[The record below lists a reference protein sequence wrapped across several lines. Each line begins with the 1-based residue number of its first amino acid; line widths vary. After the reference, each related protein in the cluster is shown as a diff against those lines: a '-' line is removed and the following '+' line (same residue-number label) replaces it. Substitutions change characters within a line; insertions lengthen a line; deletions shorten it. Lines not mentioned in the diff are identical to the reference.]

1 MTAVGKYTFN
11 KSAIIGLLL
20 ALPTI
25 LFFAMVAFHYLLGFD
40 LLWTPFEIAMSNPQE
55 RDVINTWSP
64 VVFMGGSLA
73 ALLINILAVA
83 GLRFQKVN
91 NELVSTLIIKG
102 NVWNLAI
109 IAVSFTLISLLLG
122 YLVAENWQCWVGL
135 KENC

>member
-109 IAVSFTLISLLLG
+109 IAVSFSLIALLLG
-122 YLVAENWQCWVGL
+122 YLVAENWQCWAGL
-135 KENC
+135 KESR